1 MDLKFLERTEG
12 LIERENLEILI
23 NSKVAIFGT
32 GGVGSGAVE
41 VLARSGIGE
50 FLLCD
55 YDAVDVTNINRQLIA
70 TVNTIGMDK
79 VIVQKERILSI
90 NPNAVVNTSKSRLNE
105 DNINTFNLESYDYVV
120 DAIDDVKAKILLI
133 KYCKENGINII
144 SAMGAGKRLDPTRL
158 KIADIYE
165 TQGCPLARRM
175 RNRLKKA
182 GVKNLKVVFSDE
194 QAIEKDLGFIP
205 SIAFLPPVSGM
216 IIGGEVIRDLIHIE
230 RK

>member
-12 LIERENLEILI
+12 LIDKENLEILI
-23 NSKVAIFGT
+23 DSKVAIFGT

-50 FLLCD
+50 FFLCD
-55 YDAVDVTNINRQLIA
+55 YDTVDVTNINRQLIA

-90 NPNAVVNTSKSRLNE
+90 NPNALVNISKSRLNE
-105 DNINTFNLESYDYVV
+105 DNIDTFNLKRYDYVV

-133 KYCKENGINII
+133 KHCKENEINII

-175 RNRLKKA
+175 RNRLRKA

>member
-12 LIERENLEILI
+12 LIERKNLEILL

-32 GGVGSGAVE
+32 GGVGSGTVE

-55 YDAVDVTNINRQLIA
+55 YDTVDITNINRQLIA
-70 TVNTIGMDK
+70 TVETIGKDK
-79 VIVQKERILSI
+79 VAVQKERILSI
-90 NPNAVVNTSKSRLNE
+90 NPNAIVKTFKKKLDE
-105 DNINTFNLESYDYVV
+105 TNIEEFDLENYDYVV
-120 DAIDDVKAKILLI
+120 DAIDYISSKILLI
-133 KYCKENGINII
+133 KYCKERGINII

-165 TQGCPLARRM
+165 THGCPLARRM

-182 GVKNLKVVFSDE
+182 GVEKLKVVFSDE
-194 QAIEKDLGFIP
+194 EAIDKELGFIP